1 MKKKLLMIPGP
12 TEVSKKVLNV
22 LSKQVEPHYGELWRK
37 KYLMILRKVQELI
50 KTKNNPYILPGSGTN
65 AMEAAICSTLNHED
79 HVLIC
84 YNGYWAERLI
94 EICKSWKLKT
104 HILKFP
110 FNSIVDTKKLENVL
124 KKKKNLKM
132 VLFVHVE
139 TSTGAENPVKD
150 IVKICNKFKVLS
162 FVDTVAGLG
171 GTNLNFDKMK
181 IDILASSTQKCLE
194 SPAGLG
200 ILCISKKAKKFIKK
214 NSKILGWYLNLNNID
229 RYKKNWSAWHPHGPT
244 TAPVSIYLAFDKA
257 LEQFGAQHLVELT
270 ALMGH
275 YAQTS
280 FFLNAFD
287 AELPEQVTEPLL
299 PV

>member
-1 MKKKLLMIPGP
+1 
-12 TEVSKKVLNV
+12 
-22 LSKQVEPHYGELWRK
+22 
-37 KYLMILRKVQELI
+37 
-50 KTKNNPYILPGSGTN
+50 
-65 AMEAAICSTLNHED
+65 
-79 HVLIC
+79 
-84 YNGYWAERLI
+84 
-94 EICKSWKLKT
+94 
-104 HILKFP
+104 
-110 FNSIVDTKKLENVL
+110 
-124 KKKKNLKM
+124 M

-257 LEQFGAQHLVELT
+257 LELILKEGLKKRVKRHL
-270 ALMGH
+270 
-275 YAQTS
+275 QIKN
-280 FFLNAFD
+280 FLRKKYNWRR
-287 AELPEQVTEPLL
+287 
-299 PV
+299 